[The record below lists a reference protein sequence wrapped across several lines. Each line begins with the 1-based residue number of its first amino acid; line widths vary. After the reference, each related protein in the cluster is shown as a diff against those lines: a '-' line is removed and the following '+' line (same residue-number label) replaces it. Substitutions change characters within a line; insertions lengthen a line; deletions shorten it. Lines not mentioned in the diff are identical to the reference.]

1 MVDFIMMILGYM
13 FKSVSDLSQGKGL
26 ISGITSMLSPE
37 NFNSTVYN
45 LVINLQEHGVMP
57 IANVILGL
65 SILLSIYEITVRNDL
80 GQGMAGVEIPFK
92 VMFKA
97 AICKIV
103 LDNTNLI
110 LNALY
115 SIAEEVSKGIS
126 NVSNTMGINI
136 EMESIRKVI
145 DDAGYSTQLMICI
158 IVIIILI
165 CVVIVNVM
173 VTVIIYA
180 RMVELY
186 IHIAIAPILIATL
199 ANGELKTMGVNFLKN
214 FFAVCIQGAFIILS
228 IVIVGTFMGSM
239 TKNIDSSFIGLVEF
253 MGLLLCNNILLLM
266 AIFQTGKW
274 SKSICNAM

>member
-1 MVDFIMMILGYM
+1 MVDFIMMILEYM
-13 FKSVSDLSQGKGL
+13 FKSVSDLSQGNGL
-26 ISGITSMLSPE
+26 VSGITSMLSPE
-37 NFNSTVYN
+37 NFISTVYT
-45 LVINLQEHGVMP
+45 LVINLQEYGVMP

-65 SILLSIYEITVRNDL
+65 SILLSIYEITVRTDL
-80 GQGMAGVEIPFK
+80 GQGMAGVEVPFK

-97 AICKIV
+97 AICKIA
-103 LDNTNLI
+103 LENTNLI

-126 NVSNTMGINI
+126 NVSETMGINI
-136 EMESIRKVI
+136 DMESIRKVI
-145 DDAGYSTQLMICI
+145 DEAGYGTQLMNCI
-158 IVIIILI
+158 IVIIMLL
-165 CVVIVNVM
+165 CVVVVNVM
-173 VTVIIYA
+173 ITVIIYA

-228 IVIVGTFMGSM
+228 IVIVGAFMGSM
-239 TKNIDSSFIGLVEF
+239 TKNIDSSFIGLLEF

>member
-97 AICKIV
+97 AVCKIV

-158 IVIIILI
+158 IVIIMLI
-165 CVVIVNVM
+165 CIVIVNVM